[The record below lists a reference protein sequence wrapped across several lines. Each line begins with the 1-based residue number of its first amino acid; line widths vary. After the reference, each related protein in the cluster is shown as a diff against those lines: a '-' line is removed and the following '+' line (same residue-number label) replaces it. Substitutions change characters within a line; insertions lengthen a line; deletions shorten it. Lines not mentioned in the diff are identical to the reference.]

1 MSNKITFYFKKLR
14 PMKTFGIRLREK
26 RNEKGL
32 NQTQLANLLG
42 IEKHNTV
49 SNWEKDLAKPSADDL
64 VILSEVLET
73 TPNYLLLGKEEKNYD
88 ALEKENSL
96 LNEMLSVYRKV
107 EKIEKELEQTKNIEN
122 VSNFTDLDTLIP
134 S

>member
-73 TPNYLLLGKEEKNYD
+73 TPNYLLLGKEEKK
-88 ALEKENSL
+88 LRCS
-96 LNEMLSVYRKV
+96 
-107 EKIEKELEQTKNIEN
+107 
-122 VSNFTDLDTLIP
+122 
-134 S
+134 